1 MNDGKKPQRGRVVT
15 LQGTQRCSVTPRLWN
30 LKVVEEPVLQSVPLA
45 LQALTSLHQDSGL
58 INTDSLFA

>member
-15 LQGTQRCSVTPRLWN
+15 LQVTQRCLVTLRLWS
-30 LKVVEEPVLQSVPLA
+30 LRVVEEPILQSVPLA
-45 LQALTSLHQDSGL
+45 LQALTALHQDAGL